1 MISNF
6 ENKCANS
13 PVLGTSKRAGGTVA
27 LKCTLLGAVAF
38 VLANSILSVPVV
50 DADPASSNAAQVPS
64 APNEKKSATGEQSA
78 PMGFA
83 ELVSATKPAVVSVR
97 SMSTPEPIA
106 MERSRRPPHERAPA
120 PNAKRSL
127 EQSPEQTE
135 PQFKMAVMQASG
147 FFVSPD
153 GYAVTSSQVAEN
165 AAQIEIATE
174 GNVTIPARVVGNDP
188 KTGLALLKVDAR
200 GRFPFVEFATEKPRT
215 GDWVVA
221 MGSPFGLGTTVTAGI
236 VSTGARSVGA
246 LKDLLQLNIPANIG
260 DAGGPA
266 FSMGGKVVSVTTA
279 VLMGSDGSSGFALAV
294 PAPVVQK
301 FVRNLMARG

>member
-1 MISNF
+1 MISKF
-6 ENKCANS
+6 ENQCASS
-13 PVLGTSKRAGGTVA
+13 PVPGTSKRGAGKAA
-27 LKCTLLGAVAF
+27 LKRTLLGAAAF
-38 VLANSILSVPVV
+38 VLANSVLSIPAA
-50 DADPASSNAAQVPS
+50 DADPRNSDMAQVPS
-64 APNEKKSATGEQSA
+64 ATNEKKSPTGEQSA

-106 MERSRRPPHERAPA
+106 MERGRRPPHERAPA
-120 PNAKRSL
+120 PNAKRS
-127 EQSPEQTE
+127 SEQTE

-174 GNVTIPARVVGNDP
+174 GNETIPARVVGNDP

-200 GRFPFVEFATEKPRT
+200 SRFPFVEFATEKPRT

-236 VSTGARSVGA
+236 VSTDARSMGA
-246 LKDLLQLNIPANIG
+246 LKDLLQLNVPANIG

-266 FSMGGKVVSVTTA
+266 FSMSGKVVSVTTA